1 MSNRRSPSPA
11 NGDNAFLGRYACPL
25 CNQHLTVPLKGN
37 KQQLLLAIRLPENHY
52 FSLPSHQCPHC
63 HRKMMLQSI
72 VDQNGQVLIDVYQ
85 WMGREISRM
94 KRSI

>member
-1 MSNRRSPSPA
+1 M
-11 NGDNAFLGRYACPL
+11 
-25 CNQHLTVPLKGN
+25 KGN
-37 KQQLLLAIRLPENHY
+37 KQQLLLAIRLPENQY
-52 FSLPSHQCPHC
+52 ISPPSPRCPHC

-94 KRSI
+94 KRFI